1 MTVSIHIFSFLGAE
15 PLACSPYYTSS
26 WLVYLPIIPQTCI
39 KVQSLLMAKL
49 RLFSGQV
56 CSFSH
61 LLRNCLVNAVKNV
74 PVYVVFTGKSKC
86 KCFST

>member
-15 PLACSPYYTSS
+15 PLACSPNYTSS
-26 WLVYLPIIPQTCI
+26 WLVYLVIIPQTCI
-39 KVQSLLMAKL
+39 KVQFQLMAKL
-49 RLFSGQV
+49 LLFSGQV

-61 LLRNCLVNAVKNV
+61 LVNAVKNI